1 MDSLEWCGI
10 PLPLLRFYPTKS
22 LYIHVSSSPSTTSN
36 YFYLIPFYIY
46 MISTLSLLLVV
57 KSKNIVSNYQF
68 AYPVDDTWETKQI
81 RVILSTSAYTI
92 DILNPETG
100 RGDIDTKAIRKHNT
114 K

>member
-1 MDSLEWCGI
+1 
-10 PLPLLRFYPTKS
+10 
-22 LYIHVSSSPSTTSN
+22 
-36 YFYLIPFYIY
+36 